1 MTVALYNREQTGRC
15 LSPLTSFCKR
25 RNAYHPTI
33 MALHGSLLLEDPG
46 ILSRAGDELMI
57 AYRLIQPEVMVPT
70 IVSLQQRL
78 ETVRQGEIDR
88 VRGRLGRL
96 SPEQENAIESLTRGI
111 INKILHPAM
120 TVLKTASAENDST
133 LFVEIVHRIFNLGE
147 KRKHEDPAQ
156 TAAKNIGPGCINAA
170 F

>member
-1 MTVALYNREQTGRC
+1 
-15 LSPLTSFCKR
+15 
-25 RNAYHPTI
+25 
-33 MALHGSLLLEDPG
+33 MALHGSLLLEGHSIFDHA
-46 ILSRAGDELMI
+46 RDELMI
-57 AYRLIQPEVMVPT
+57 TYRLIQPEDLVPT
-70 IVSLQQRL
+70 IVSLQERL

-120 TVLKTASAENDST
+120 TVLKTACAENDST

-147 KRKHEDPAQ
+147 QRKHEDPAQ
-156 TAAKNIGPGCINAA
+156 TVAKNIGPGCINAA
-170 F
+170 V

>member
-156 TAAKNIGPGCINAA
+156 KAA
-170 F
+170 

>member
-1 MTVALYNREQTGRC
+1 VPLSADFFLQAPQRLLSNKSGIAAL
-15 LSPLTSFCKR
+15 LTSG
-25 RNAYHPTI
+25 A
-33 MALHGSLLLEDPG
+33 PG
-46 ILSRAGDELMI
+46 IFSYAGDKWMI
-57 AYRLIQPEVMVPT
+57 AYRLSQPDVMVPT

-120 TVLKTASAENDST
+120 MVLKTASAEHDST

-147 KRKHEDPAQ
+147 KRKQDELAS
-156 TAAKNIGPGCINAA
+156 TLTRNIRRLH
-170 F
+170 